1 MDYSGKSGYSGASDP
16 DREKRMMEKARK
28 WHQVRSEKFKQKTKI
43 SIVDMSQ
50 MEMGPEHLRRIIMD
64 HGDMSSKR
72 YKDDKRVYLRAMK
85 YIPHA
90 VFKLLENMPM
100 PWEQIRNVKVLYHNT
115 GAITFVNEV
124 PMVIEPVYI
133 AQWSTM
139 WIVMR
144 GEVRNRQGFKRV
156 SLPPFDDEEPPIDYG
171 QNILDVEPLDAIQ
184 VQEFQDEDAP
194 VAEWFYDH
202 KPLIDD
208 LTHVNGPS
216 YKRWRLEV
224 PIMSVLYR
232 LSTPILNEHHDPN
245 FYYMFDLP
253 TFITAKSLNERVPKG
268 PTFEPLFKD
277 VEKDE
282 DWDEFTDINKIII
295 RCPVRTET
303 RISFPY
309 MYNNRPRRVITP
321 IYRYPASCYIK
332 VDDVDVPAYM
342 FADVVYPISSSNF
355 SEKLSDVEIDLEE
368 DDFELPD
375 SFEPLLSDYP
385 LYTGIERD
393 PVVNLLREYQ

>member
-1 MDYSGKSGYSGASDP
+1 
-16 DREKRMMEKARK
+16 
-28 WHQVRSEKFKQKTKI
+28 
-43 SIVDMSQ
+43 
-50 MEMGPEHLRRIIMD
+50 
-64 HGDMSSKR
+64 
-72 YKDDKRVYLRAMK
+72 
-85 YIPHA
+85 
-90 VFKLLENMPM
+90 M

-208 LTHVNGPS
+208 FTHVNGPS

-224 PIMSVLYR
+224 
-232 LSTPILNEHHDPN
+232 
-245 FYYMFDLP
+245 
-253 TFITAKSLNERVPKG
+253 
-268 PTFEPLFKD
+268 
-277 VEKDE
+277 
-282 DWDEFTDINKIII
+282 
-295 RCPVRTET
+295 
-303 RISFPY
+303 
-309 MYNNRPRRVITP
+309 
-321 IYRYPASCYIK
+321 
-332 VDDVDVPAYM
+332 
-342 FADVVYPISSSNF
+342 
-355 SEKLSDVEIDLEE
+355 
-368 DDFELPD
+368 
-375 SFEPLLSDYP
+375 
-385 LYTGIERD
+385 
-393 PVVNLLREYQ
+393 